1 MSLTDKQ
8 QAMVA
13 IGRFLQEK
21 DYQFVTVTPQTHQYY
36 FQRQGGR
43 QASSLRDVFGWCLPF
58 TCEVV
63 GDELWQ
69 LMEQAGVLE
78 TRGDG
83 WRSNVRWSSLD
94 RFLFA
99 HSAYPTE
106 ANDAVFF
113 GPDTYRFIQAVDH
126 HLQNESSD
134 IRRAID
140 IGCGSGAGAIC
151 LAASLPE
158 ADVTA
163 VDINPVSLDFTQVNS
178 DLADVRSLSTADSN
192 LLDGV
197 EGDFDFIIANPPYM
211 HDPAA
216 RAYRH
221 GGGSL
226 GAGLSLRIV
235 EAALQRLAAGGSL
248 VLYTGVAMVNGEDRF
263 LSALHDLIDD
273 DHYRWHYREV
283 DPDVFGEELLKPDYA
298 EVERIAAV
306 VLTLR
311 RVS

>member
-8 QAMVA
+8 QAMVD
-13 IGRFLQEK
+13 IGRYLRDK

-36 FQRQGGR
+36 FQRHGDR
-43 QASSLRDVFGWCLPF
+43 QASSLRDIFGWCLPF
-58 TCEVV
+58 SNQDV
-63 GDELWQ
+63 GEELWQ
-69 LMEQAGVLE
+69 LMEQAGILQE
-78 TRGDG
+78 SGG
-83 WRSNVRWSSLD
+83 SWRSTVRWSSLD
-94 RFLFA
+94 GFLFV
-99 HSAYPTE
+99 HCAYPTE
-106 ANDAVFF
+106 ACDAVFF

-151 LAASLPE
+151 LASSLPE
-158 ADVTA
+158 ADVAA
-163 VDINPVSLDFTQVNS
+163 VDINPVALDFTQVNS
-178 DLADVRSLSTADSN
+178 GLAEVKNLFTTESN

-197 EGDFDFIIANPPYM
+197 EDDFDLIIANPPYM

-235 EAALQRLAAGGSL
+235 EAALQRLAPGGSL
-248 VLYTGVAMVNGEDRF
+248 VLYTGVAMVNGEDHF
-263 LSALHDLIDD
+263 VKALNDLIDD
-273 DHYRWHYREV
+273 NHYRWHYREV

-311 RVS
+311 RVG